1 MPLAFGAQ
9 NMKQCICTLYRK
21 KTKAIDIV
29 SVVLSFVPCVVLHKM
44 YEINFSFDS
53 FLNMFLSPLY
63 QLCSV
68 LHPPKTYLATVFHL
82 IVSVKV

>member
-29 SVVLSFVPCVVLHKM
+29 SVILSRVPCVVLHKM
-44 YEINFSFDS
+44 YEITILFWFI
-53 FLNMFLSPLY
+53 LKY
-63 QLCSV
+63 
-68 LHPPKTYLATVFHL
+68 VFVPS
-82 IVSVKV
+82 VSVVLCASST